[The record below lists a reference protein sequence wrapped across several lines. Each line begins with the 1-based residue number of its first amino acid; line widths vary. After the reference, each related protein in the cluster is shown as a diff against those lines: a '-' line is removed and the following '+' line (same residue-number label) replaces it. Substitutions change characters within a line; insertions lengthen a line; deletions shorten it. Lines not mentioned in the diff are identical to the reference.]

1 MQYKVRLTG
10 VENNALIL
18 MLVCT
23 SIKEKNSSLYK
34 SNFGFS
40 LWIPSLSI
48 ISSTNNKQRRIIGN
62 KMDEDNDDDHDEK

>member
-1 MQYKVRLTG
+1 
-10 VENNALIL
+10 
-18 MLVCT
+18 MLVT

-48 ISSTNNKQRRIIGN
+48 ISSTDNKQQSIIGN